1 MDYTKSS
8 DREIGV
14 VIECREWVEGT
25 EIGYR
30 ILDIGVGTESNSV
43 VD

>member
-8 DREIGV
+8 DWELGT

-25 EIGYR
+25 EIGVG
-30 ILDIGVGTESNSV
+30 IGSNNISPLRLSPS
-43 VD
+43 